1 MPDPKQL
8 EALLRECAQ
17 GREPALAQIY
27 SLCAPHLF
35 PMAVRMLRRSDWAE
49 EVMQDCFISIW
60 QNASR
65 YASEQ
70 SQPLTWMSR
79 IVRNRCI
86 DLLRRP
92 DLERPDPDG
101 AIQDAWADQAP
112 GPLARLEAAR
122 DGKRLAGCMAELDA
136 PQRQAIAMSFFDDL
150 SHSEIA
156 EKLASPLGT
165 VKSWLRRGM
174 ERLKRCLS

>member
-1 MPDPKQL
+1 MPDPIQL
-8 EALLRECAQ
+8 EALLKECAQ
-17 GREPALAQIY
+17 GRQSALAEIY
-27 SLCAPHLF
+27 QQCAPHLF
-35 PMAVRMLRRSDWAE
+35 PMAVRMLRRNDWAE

-60 QNASR
+60 QNAARFS
-65 YASEQ
+65 SEQ

-92 DLERPDPDG
+92 NIERPDPDN
-101 AIQDAWADQAP
+101 AIQDAWADDAP
-112 GPLARLEAAR
+112 GPLSRLQTAQE
-122 DGKRLAGCMAELDA
+122 GKRLAACMAELEA
-136 PQRQAIAMSFFDDL
+136 NQRQAIALSFFDDL

-156 EKLASPLGT
+156 EKLRSPLGT

-174 ERLKRCLS
+174 ERLKRCLA

>member
-1 MPDPKQL
+1 MSDPQHL
-8 EALLRECAQ
+8 EALLADCAR
-17 GREPALAQIY
+17 GREPALAELY
-27 SLCAPHLF
+27 RLCAPHLF
-35 PMAVRMLRRSDWAE
+35 ALAIRMLRRRDRAE
-49 EVMQDCFISIW
+49 EVIQECFISIW

-65 YASEQ
+65 FSSEQ
-70 SQPLTWMSR
+70 SQAMTWMTR

-86 DLLRRP
+86 DQLRRP

-101 AIQDAWADQAP
+101 AIQDAWADEAP
-112 GPLARLEAAR
+112 GPLARLQTAQE
-122 DGKRLAGCMAELDA
+122 GKRLAACLAELETN
-136 PQRQAIAMSFFDDL
+136 QRMAIAMSFFDDL

-156 EKLASPLGT
+156 GKLGSPLGT

>member
-1 MPDPKQL
+1 MPDPKEL
-8 EALLRECAQ
+8 ENLLRQCAQ
-17 GREPALAQIY
+17 GRESALADIY
-27 SLCAPHLF
+27 RLCAPHLF
-35 PMAVRMLRRSDWAE
+35 PMAVRMLRRNDWAE

-60 QNASR
+60 QNAAR
-65 YASEQ
+65 YSAGQ
-70 SQPLTWMSR
+70 SAPLTWMSR

-101 AIQDAWADQAP
+101 AIQDAWADEAP
-112 GPLARLEAAR
+112 GPLGRLVSAQE
-122 DGKRLAGCMAELDA
+122 GKRLAACLAELETG
-136 PQRQAIAMSFFDDL
+136 QRQAIAMSFFDDL

-156 EKLASPLGT
+156 AKLASPLGT

-174 ERLKRCLS
+174 ERLKRCLA